1 MASFNIGIDTG
12 GTYTDAVV
20 VDLQSRQ
27 VVASAKAITTH
38 GDLTIGVSNSLQQV
52 LSQLGS
58 EFRRDLV
65 SLVSV
70 STTLATNALVEGQGG
85 SVASFLI
92 GFDDG
97 MAERTRIAQA
107 VPDAHIVRIDGGHIH
122 TGEELDE
129 LDDDAINDAIDT
141 VIGNVDAYA
150 VAAHYSVRNS
160 SHERRAQEIIHSRTK
175 APVTVSS
182 DLSDALDGPRRAL
195 TATLNARIISR
206 IVALVSAV
214 RNSLQNEQ
222 IDARLMIVKG
232 DGSLAS
238 ADLVI
243 ERPIE
248 TILSGPAA
256 SVIGARYLSRQKN
269 FIVSDIGG
277 TTTDIAIARNG
288 WPDITEQGS
297 VVGEY
302 RTLVQA
308 IDMRTTGL
316 GGDSEVIVDYA
327 GNITLAGNRA
337 VPVSMLG
344 SRWPSISTHLRAV
357 LNAGKGFR
365 TACRFLLRPEGYDSQ
380 VSPTDLHPGDAD
392 FLARILD
399 KPVPWTELIHRVS
412 DEQRALRLASRGLIQ
427 IAGFTPSDAA
437 HVLGRQSQWCRETA
451 KLACQA
457 LGYSCGRVSKNYKRL
472 DRDLGEFAE
481 AITDAVVC
489 KSTHLLIERLGDQR
503 FDADEPLVVSVTS
516 GAMRLGD
523 LGVSLTPA
531 FPIIAVGGPAK
542 LYYPDVGRRL
552 GTETIIPEHSE
563 VANAIG
569 AAVGMVKVRTS
580 IEITSAENG
589 GFLIHADGEPL
600 LINEASAAL
609 RKAEELCVQLATQ
622 QAEAMGAVNVEVAI
636 DVKRVDLPD
645 MGEDLG
651 LVAATVTAEC
661 MGPLR

>member
-1 MASFNIGIDTG
+1 MSKFNIGIDTG
-12 GTYTDAVV
+12 GTYTDAAV
-20 VDLQSRQ
+20 VDMQSRQ
-27 VVASAKAITTH
+27 VLASAKAITTH
-38 GDLTIGVSNSLQQV
+38 GDLSIGVSNSLQQV

-58 EFRRDLV
+58 EFQRDEI
-65 SLVSV
+65 SLVSI

-85 SVASFLI
+85 SVATFLI

-107 VPDAHIVRIDGGHIH
+107 VPDAHIVRINGGHIH

-129 LDDDAINDAIDT
+129 LDDDAINAAIDT

-160 SHERRAQEIIHSRTK
+160 SHERRAKEIIHTRTR

-195 TATLNARIISR
+195 TATLNARIVSR
-206 IVALVSAV
+206 IVSLVSAV
-214 RNSLQNEQ
+214 RESLKREH

-256 SVIGARYLSRQKN
+256 SVIGARYLTDEKD
-269 FIVSDIGG
+269 FIISDIGG

-288 WPDITEQGS
+288 WPDISEKGS

-316 GGDSEVIVDYA
+316 GGDSEVIVDY
-327 GNITLAGNRA
+327 GGKISLAGTRA

-344 SRWPSISTHLRAV
+344 SRWPNVTAHIRAV
-357 LNAGKGFR
+357 LSAAQGFR
-365 TACRFLLRPEGYDSQ
+365 TACRFLLRPEGYDST
-380 VSPTDLHPGDAD
+380 VWPTDLHAGDAE
-392 FLARILD
+392 FLGLISD
-399 KPVPWTELIHRVS
+399 KPVPWAELVHRVS
-412 DEQRALRLASRGLIQ
+412 DDQRALRLASRGLIQ
-427 IAGFTPSDAA
+427 ISGFTPSDAA
-437 HVLGRQSQWCRETA
+437 HVLGRQSQWCQETA
-451 KLACQA
+451 RLACRA
-457 LGYSCGRVSKNYKRL
+457 LGHSCGRVSRNGNLL
-472 DRDLGEFAE
+472 DDELNEFAQ
-481 AITDAVVC
+481 AITDAVVR
-489 KSTHLLIERLGDQR
+489 KSCHLLIERLGDQR
-503 FDADEPLVVSVTS
+503 FDTDNPLVAGVTS
-516 GAMRLGD
+516 GDMRLGD
-523 LGVSLTPA
+523 LRIALAPEIPV
-531 FPIIAVGGPAK
+531 IAVGGPAG

-552 GTETIIPEHSE
+552 GTQTIIPQHSA

-569 AAVGMVKVRTS
+569 AAVGMIKVRVAIEVTS
-580 IEITSAENG
+580 GEGG
-589 GFLIHADGEPL
+589 GFLVHTPGDPL
-600 LINEASAAL
+600 LVNEATAAL
-609 RKAEELCVQLATQ
+609 KKAEEQASLLAIK
-622 QAEAMGAVNVEVAI
+622 QAETMGAV
-636 DVKRVDLPD
+636 DVQVTFDVRRVDLPD
-645 MGEDLG
+645 MGGDLG

-661 MGPLR
+661 MGHLR